1 MLKYLVSLS
10 TWCSGGEVKET
21 IIVISDAHSAG
32 IRAQFS
38 LKRCACIL
46 YVICKF
52 LALSNKLHMALPR
65 GNAVGTLAIR
75 GNLREDKG
83 T

>member
-1 MLKYLVSLS
+1 M
-10 TWCSGGEVKET
+10 
-21 IIVISDAHSAG
+21 VISDAHSAG
-32 IRAQFS
+32 IRAPFS

-52 LALSNKLHMALPR
+52 SALSNKLHMALPR

-75 GNLREDKG
+75 GNLCEDKG